1 MASEKN
7 LNCPPSGLSKST
19 LLGIFAVFFIVAIA
33 GGTVLYSL
41 SGWSAPARA
50 KNLKNPFPVTPEAL
64 ASARIDYAAHCQSCH
79 GVNGDGRGERAERLS
94 VAPADFGDAHA
105 RGLHTDGELFWMIT
119 EGHKPMP
126 AFRGTMTDEQRW
138 HLVDY
143 VRSFAKKP

>member
-64 ASARIDYAAHCQSCH
+64 ASARIDYAARCQSCH
-79 GVNGDGRGERAERLS
+79 GVNGDGKGERAERLS

-105 RGLHTDGELFWMIT
+105 LGLQTDGELFWMIT